1 MAAPMQRLRD
11 AARKKRPQEAAV
23 NMFLV
28 HQAPMVKS
36 RTEAVAPG
44 VRALTWRDFL
54 EAM

>member
-1 MAAPMQRLRD
+1 
-11 AARKKRPQEAAV
+11 
-23 NMFLV
+23 MFLV

-44 VRALTWRDFL
+44 VRALAWRDFL